1 MLECFSSEQ
10 KLSSRVVF
18 FLVSRKLSSRG
29 VFFWRAENRGGLVLF
44 FPEQKICSSNFFVEG
59 EQPDLYADWV
69 RSSSIC
75 FLI

>member
-44 FPEQKICSSNFFVEG
+44 FPGAENLQQQFFLLKENSQICMQIG
-59 EQPDLYADWV
+59 
-69 RSSSIC
+69 
-75 FLI
+75 